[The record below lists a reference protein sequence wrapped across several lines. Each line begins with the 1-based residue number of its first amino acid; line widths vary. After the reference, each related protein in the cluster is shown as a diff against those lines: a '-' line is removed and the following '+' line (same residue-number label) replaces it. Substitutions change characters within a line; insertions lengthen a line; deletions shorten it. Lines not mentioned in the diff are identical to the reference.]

1 MTTLVVAVIAL
12 AAGAAMG
19 AVTVRQFSPS
29 NNAGATMATDA
40 QQTVD
45 RLTGVLDALST
56 GVVLCD
62 ESGAVTFR
70 NDAAQA
76 MAGTH
81 LGVLVD
87 ETIERHLAAA
97 IGGRSSE
104 EEVDLYGPPKMVFV
118 VRAIPAANGGACAF
132 IDDISERRRIDA
144 VRTDFVANI
153 SHELKTPVGAL
164 AVLAETLVDETE
176 HDVVARIT
184 DRMLDEAHRAVQTI
198 DDLLELS
205 QIELGGGTDAD
216 QFQAVDIVHRAI
228 ERVEALAEQ
237 RSIEITVNARDPLS
251 VRGDRRQLIS
261 AVGNLVE
268 NAVKYSEERG
278 RVRLDVRAHGPWV
291 EFVVD
296 DQGVGIPSRDL
307 DRIFERFY
315 RVDKARSRG
324 TGGSGLGLS
333 IVRHVATN
341 HGGEVLVS
349 STEGEGST
357 FVLRIPLDQH
367 PAATA
372 PTPTGQGAS

>member
-1 MTTLVVAVIAL
+1 MTTLVVAVVAL
-12 AAGAAMG
+12 AAGAALTAAVVRRSSSIRDNG
-19 AVTVRQFSPS
+19 AAVASER
-29 NNAGATMATDA
+29 
-40 QQTVD
+40 QQTVL
-45 RLTGVLDALST
+45 RLTGVLDGLST
-56 GVVLCD
+56 GVVMCD
-62 ESGAVTFR
+62 ASGVVVFR
-70 NDAAQA
+70 NAAARA

-97 IGGRSSE
+97 IQGTSSE
-104 EEVDLYGPPKMVFV
+104 EEVDLLGPPKMVLV

-132 IDDISERRRIDA
+132 VDDISERRRIDA

-164 AVLAETLVDETE
+164 AVLAETLVDET
-176 HDVVARIT
+176 DQSIVARLA
-184 DRMLDEAHRAVQTI
+184 DRMLEEAHRAVRTI

-205 QIELGGGTDAD
+205 QIELGEVAD
-216 QFQAVDIVHRAI
+216 QEHVDAIDIVHRAI

-237 RSIEITVNARDPLS
+237 RSIEIDVRVADAVTL
-251 VRGDRRQLIS
+251 RGDRRQLIS

-278 RVRLDVRAHGPWV
+278 RVGLHLRVHEPWV
-291 EFVVD
+291 EFVVED
-296 DQGVGIPSRDL
+296 LGVGIPSRDL

-333 IVRHVATN
+333 IVRHVAAN
-341 HGGEVLVS
+341 HGGEVVVR

-357 FVLRIPLDQH
+357 FVLRVPLGGPH
-367 PAATA
+367 RAAT
-372 PTPTGQGAS
+372 TGQGAP